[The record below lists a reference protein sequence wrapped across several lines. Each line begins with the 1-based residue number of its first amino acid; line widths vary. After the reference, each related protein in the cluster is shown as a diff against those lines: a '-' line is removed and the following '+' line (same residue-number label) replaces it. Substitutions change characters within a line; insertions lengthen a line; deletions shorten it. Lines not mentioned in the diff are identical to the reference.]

1 MSHRADGP
9 PLDEPP
15 RPALEVKTPV
25 IYERIV
31 QFRSKYLAGQQIPP
45 FAALITEIEERQR
58 VLGEAEEQAT
68 RAVVEELE
76 RAAAAI
82 NVRTAPLVP
91 TCGLVV
97 AGAGLLEKCLTPTPL
112 LGLLSGLAIGLAL
125 VGLYFVV
132 VGMFT
137 HAGRRMVGLA
147 PTQED
152 VAFARARLIKK
163 EANAQI
169 GSVLIPL
176 GLIVLVVLI
185 LGSIQLDI
193 NITI

>member
-9 PLDEPP
+9 PLREPP
-15 RPALEVKTPV
+15 RPAVEVKTPG
-25 IYERIV
+25 IYERV
-31 QFRSKYLAGQQIPP
+31 VRFRSKYLGGQEIPSV
-45 FAALITEIEERQR
+45 AALIGEIEERQR
-58 VLGEAEEQAT
+58 VLGEAAEQAT
-68 RAVVEELE
+68 KAVAEELE

-97 AGAGLLEKCLTPTPL
+97 AGAGLLEKFITPTPML
-112 LGLLSGLAIGLAL
+112 VGLAVVAIVLAM
-125 VGLYFVV
+125 VGLYFSVV
-132 VGMFT
+132 SIFT
-137 HAGRRMVGLA
+137 HAGRRMVGMR

-152 VAFARARLIKK
+152 LAFARARLIKK

-169 GSVLIPL
+169 GSVLVPL

-185 LGSIQLDI
+185 LSSFELEISI
-193 NITI
+193 TF

>member
-1 MSHRADGP
+1 MSHPADGP
-9 PLDEPP
+9 PLEEPP
-15 RPALEVKTPV
+15 RPALEVKSPL

-31 QFRSKYLAGQQIPP
+31 QFRSKYLAGQEIPSVG
-45 FAALITEIEERQR
+45 ALISEIEERER
-58 VLGEAEEQAT
+58 VLGEAAEQAT
-68 RAVVEELE
+68 QAVVEELE

-97 AGAGLLEKCLTPTPL
+97 AGAGVLEKFITPTPL
-112 LGLLSGLAIGLAL
+112 LGLLAGVAIGLAMI
-125 VGLYFVV
+125 GLYFSV

-137 HAGRRMVGLA
+137 HAGRRKVGLI

-152 VAFARARLIKK
+152 VAFVRARLIKK

-185 LGSIQLDI
+185 LNSFYLDI
-193 NITI
+193 NITL

>member
-1 MSHRADGP
+1 M
-9 PLDEPP
+9 
-15 RPALEVKTPV
+15 VKTPV

-31 QFRSKYLAGQQIPP
+31 QFRSKYLAGQEIPSV
-45 FAALITEIEERQR
+45 AALIYEIEERQL
-58 VLGEAEEQAT
+58 VLGDSAEQAT
-68 RAVVEELE
+68 KAVVEELE

-97 AGAGLLEKCLTPTPL
+97 AGAGLLEKFITPTPL
-112 LGLLSGLAIGLAL
+112 LGLLAGVAIGLAM
-125 VGLYFVV
+125 VGLYFSV

-137 HAGRRMVGLA
+137 HAGRRMVGLR
-147 PTQED
+147 PRQED
-152 VAFARARLIKK
+152 VAFVRARLIKK

-176 GLIVLVVLI
+176 GLIVLVWLI
-185 LGSIQLDI
+185 LDSFQLEI
-193 NITI
+193 NITF

>member
-1 MSHRADGP
+1 M
-9 PLDEPP
+9 
-15 RPALEVKTPV
+15 VKTPV

-31 QFRSKYLAGQQIPP
+31 QFRSKYLAGQEIPSV
-45 FAALITEIEERQR
+45 AALIYEIEERQL
-58 VLGEAEEQAT
+58 VLGDSAEQAT
-68 RAVVEELE
+68 KAVVEELE

-97 AGAGLLEKCLTPTPL
+97 AGAGLLERFTTPTPL
-112 LGLLSGLAIGLAL
+112 LLGLAVVAIGLAM
-125 VGLYFVV
+125 VGLYFSI

-137 HAGRRMVGLA
+137 HAGRRMVGLT
-147 PTQED
+147 PRQED
-152 VAFARARLIKK
+152 VAYVRARLIKK

-176 GLIVLVVLI
+176 GLIVLVWLI
-185 LGSIQLDI
+185 LDSFQFDI
-193 NITI
+193 NITL